1 MVYLAPTKTP
11 ETMSEPRLGV
21 LVLGWLLVFASAG
34 PWLAASDTVDR
45 GPGTTVAVSAPD
57 GPAVDNTVTRVSVRA
72 SGNATWTVE
81 IRTRLG
87 SEREVEQYRA
97 FQAHFRNNTS
107 HYLGTYRERIR
118 SVVGDAERVTG
129 REMRAVNFSASTD
142 VQEVPRRWGV
152 ITYRFRWTSF
162 AAAPNATT
170 LTVGDAFEGGY
181 YLDEDDIFAIEAPD
195 GYAIESVSP
204 VPDESQSGVVRW
216 SGPRDFADERPHAV
230 LRIVE
235 SDATTSAGLD
245 ATTAQG
251 ETAAGR
257 DAAGGTDR
265 ISGEL
270 LVAVALVAVGVGA
283 GAVWRFRSDEVP
295 SSSGDGDA
303 SVAPPSHG
311 DSATVRTDDEEVEA
325 LLQER
330 GGRMK
335 QAEVAEVLDW
345 SASKTSRVLSDLEDD
360 GIVERVRLGRE
371 NVVDLSDAA
380 DE

>member
-181 YLDEDDIFAIEAPD
+181 YLDEDDIFAIEARD

-257 DAAGGTDR
+257 DAAGERTGFPANSSSPSRWSPSAWGPEQSGGSDR
-265 ISGEL
+265 TRSPPRQATATLRSLPRPTATLLRSGPTTRRSKRSSRSE
-270 LVAVALVAVGVGA
+270 AVG
-283 GAVWRFRSDEVP
+283 
-295 SSSGDGDA
+295 
-303 SVAPPSHG
+303 
-311 DSATVRTDDEEVEA
+311 
-325 LLQER
+325 
-330 GGRMK
+330 
-335 QAEVAEVLDW
+335 
-345 SASKTSRVLSDLEDD
+345 
-360 GIVERVRLGRE
+360 
-371 NVVDLSDAA
+371 
-380 DE
+380 